1 MRSPVSGWA
10 APMVGLYMIL
20 ALPLAWLARFQLN
33 ADGIGYI
40 QLARHWARGE
50 FDLSVSSW
58 WSPLLSWLLIPF
70 VWANVEPVLAAKLL
84 NVGFGL
90 GFAVGVTALVKE
102 LTGGPGRHV
111 ALAAGLLMALIML
124 PEPVTPDL
132 LVTFLL
138 TWYFVMSMQLF
149 RSASLA
155 LAARIG
161 ILGGLAYLAK
171 AYALPFVVLHLTAT
185 MLFKWKLVKRDPISP
200 ALKQYAVSLVAL
212 AIVASPWIAVISRQ
226 DGHLTISSAGKHWS
240 AFSPVP
246 ADKPRTSER
255 LLQNPRPGRML
266 VWENPVEA
274 RQPWPIWSPLDGLSG
289 LRNQVL
295 QIARNLLVLRNYL
308 GMADLLGLL
317 PVSFV
322 FAIIF
327 LFPLREVPQS
337 HGRILRS
344 WVCLSVALYMGGY
357 MLVFLQDRYLW
368 PIWGMLLALAIAGP
382 DVPEL
387 RTIGNGR
394 VNVGYRSVTGSTFA
408 LWHRL
413 VILVLVTSIAMNV
426 GRKFYEWTG
435 PSGKHAWTAGWKRAG
450 SQFSPGCRFAAS
462 EQGLGLFI
470 TYWSTGAYIGELS
483 SKTPE
488 GIARELAPF
497 DNVTVLVPKTITLP
511 LAAALSASP
520 LFTPLNIDND
530 IVKAFGFN
538 GSTCAQASGA
548 RLLD

>member
-10 APMVGLYMIL
+10 APMVGLYLIL

-58 WSPLLSWLLIPF
+58 WSPLLSWLLVPF

-90 GFAVGVTALVKE
+90 GFAIGVTVLVQE

-111 ALAAGLLMALIML
+111 ALAAGLLMALVML

-138 TWYFVMSMQLF
+138 TWYFAMTMQLF
-149 RSASLA
+149 QSESMA

-185 MLFKWKLVKRDPISP
+185 MLFKWKLLKGDLTS
-200 ALKQYAVSLVAL
+200 AAFKQYALSLVTLAL
-212 AIVASPWIAVISRQ
+212 VASPWIAVISRQ

-246 ADKPRTSER
+246 AEKPRTSER

-274 RQPWPIWSPLDGLSG
+274 REPWPIWSPLDGLSG
-289 LRNQVL
+289 LRNQVV
-295 QIARNLLVLRNYL
+295 QSVRNLLVLRDYL
-308 GMADLLGLL
+308 GRADLLGLL

-327 LFPLREVPQS
+327 LFPLREVSQS
-337 HGRILRS
+337 HGRILRL
-344 WVCLSVALYMGGY
+344 WVCLSVALYVGGY

-387 RTIGNGR
+387 RTNGNGR
-394 VNVGYRSVTGSTFA
+394 TTVASRVVTGPRFA

-426 GRKFYEWTG
+426 GKTFYEWTG
-435 PSGKHAWTAGWKRAG
+435 PGGKHAWTASWKRAG

-470 TYWSTGAYIGELS
+470 TYWSTGTYLGELA

-488 GIARELAPF
+488 DIARELAPF
-497 DNVTVLVPKTITLP
+497 NGMTVLVPMTLP

-520 LFTPLNIDND
+520 MFTPLNIDNGV
-530 IVKAFGFN
+530 VKAFGFN
-538 GSTCAQASGA
+538 GGTCTQASPA
-548 RLLD
+548 PS